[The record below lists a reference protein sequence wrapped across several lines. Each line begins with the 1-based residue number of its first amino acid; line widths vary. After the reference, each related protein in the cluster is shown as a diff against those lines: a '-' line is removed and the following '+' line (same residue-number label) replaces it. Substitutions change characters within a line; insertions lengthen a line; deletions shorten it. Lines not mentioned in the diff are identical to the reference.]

1 MMGVYLVDITARTL
15 QSTWQPLVVLECHHL
30 PKDGTQ
36 LYQEHGPANY
46 LSISKTSVHK
56 TC

>member
-15 QSTWQPLVVLECHHL
+15 QNTWQPLVVLECHHL

-46 LSISKTSVHK
+46 LSTSKTSVHK